1 MDRRRATLWLHN
13 LLVTPFIPIRLALV
27 LLCRLGEVAEWIGL
41 RMPGWRMSDGW
52 EGW

>member
-1 MDRRRATLWLHN
+1 VNRRIATLWLHN
-13 LLVTPFIPIRLALV
+13 VLVTPFIPLRLF
-27 LLCRLGEVAEWIGL
+27 LLLICRAGEAAEWVGF